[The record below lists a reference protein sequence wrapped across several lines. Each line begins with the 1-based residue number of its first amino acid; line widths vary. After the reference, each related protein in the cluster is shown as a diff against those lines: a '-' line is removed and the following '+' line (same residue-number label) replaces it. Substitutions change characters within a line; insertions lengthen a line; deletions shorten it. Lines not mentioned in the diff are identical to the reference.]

1 MINNVVLIG
10 RLVATPKLKCTPQQ
24 NAVTS
29 FTLAVER
36 SYARQGEQRQADF
49 INCVAWRKTAEFIT
63 KYFQKGNMIAVTG
76 SIQTRNYQ
84 DQNGNKRI
92 AVEVIVEQASFC
104 GEKVSANNAE
114 PNYTQASS
122 DDFEEIS
129 GDEDLPF

>member
-1 MINNVVLIG
+1 MRDLKINQQTVYYQLCV
-10 RLVATPKLKCTPQQ
+10 PK
-24 NAVTS
+24 S
-29 FTLAVER
+29 VE
-36 SYARQGEQRQADF
+36 D
-49 INCVAWRKTAEFIT
+49 K
-63 KYFQKGNMIAVTG
+63 
-76 SIQTRNYQ
+76 
-84 DQNGNKRI
+84 NGNKRI